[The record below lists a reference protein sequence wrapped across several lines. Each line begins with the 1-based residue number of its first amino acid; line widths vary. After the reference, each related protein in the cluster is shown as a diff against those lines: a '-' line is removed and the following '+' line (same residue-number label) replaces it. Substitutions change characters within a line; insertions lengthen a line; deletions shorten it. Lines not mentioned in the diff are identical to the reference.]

1 LTQCTNLLSEANKAI
16 KTKDLNL
23 KKTEE
28 KVEQLTQFAKQIT
41 KLNNGQS
48 LQVNPLTIAKTA
60 T

>member
-1 LTQCTNLLSEANKAI
+1 LLSEANKAI